1 MWNDSN
7 VPTSKRI
14 LPPSKVN
21 VDNEPNTKK
30 RFFPSELREAKSR
43 ALHLATAT
51 GKLSTGTLYQ
61 WKRHLIPRIE
71 RNDWQL
77 KHRQRAFL
85 REDEQKVLQVFMK
98 RKHTHS
104 QYQAYTWIEFQ
115 SFLGDFRNLTKN
127 YPNNEWKTFLVYAV
141 RLCLQNKSSLKRQKP
156 SLVALVQCDL
166 ASSTKVTPFN
176 SKDPNH
182 RGLRSE
188 LGWTWHLFHGKR
200 DPAAVVLQ
208 MNLFRLHDHPRK

>member
-1 MWNDSN
+1 
-7 VPTSKRI
+7 
-14 LPPSKVN
+14 
-21 VDNEPNTKK
+21 
-30 RFFPSELREAKSR
+30 
-43 ALHLATAT
+43 
-51 GKLSTGTLYQ
+51 
-61 WKRHLIPRIE
+61 
-71 RNDWQL
+71 
-77 KHRQRAFL
+77 
-85 REDEQKVLQVFMK
+85 MK

-141 RLCLQNKSSLKRQKP
+141 RLCLQNKATLKRQKP

-166 ASSTKVTPFN
+166 ASSTEVTPFN

-200 DPAAVVLQ
+200 DPVAVVLQ
-208 MNLFRLHDHPRK
+208 MNLFRLRDHPRK

>member
-1 MWNDSN
+1 MEEWYYIGWEVKNRTKTVVKRFKCTHIKAHSTPVKGQCWQRTNHKKNDSF
-7 VPTSKRI
+7 
-14 LPPSKVN
+14 PPSFGKPKVA
-21 VDNEPNTKK
+21 
-30 RFFPSELREAKSR
+30 RS
-43 ALHLATAT
+43 
-51 GKLSTGTLYQ
+51 Q

-104 QYQAYTWIEFQ
+104 QYQACTWIEFQ
-115 SFLGDFRNLTKN
+115 SFLGDFRNLTK
-127 YPNNEWKTFLVYAV
+127 NNEWKTFLVYAV
-141 RLCLQNKSSLKRQKP
+141 RLCLQNKATLKRQKP
-156 SLVALVQCDL
+156 SLVALVQCDHT
-166 ASSTKVTPFN
+166 SSTKVTPFN
-176 SKDPNH
+176 SKDPHH

-200 DPAAVVLQ
+200 DPVAAVLQ

>member
-1 MWNDSN
+1 MDEEVFYFFNYCCKRRWTVTYYIKQCFQLTSLLNVQVTEKKCDEVKQYGRMVLYRMRGQKSN
-7 VPTSKRI
+7 KNSCETIQMYPHQSTFN
-14 LPPSKVN
+14 PPSKVN

-104 QYQAYTWIEFQ
+104 Q
-115 SFLGDFRNLTKN
+115 
-127 YPNNEWKTFLVYAV
+127 
-141 RLCLQNKSSLKRQKP
+141 
-156 SLVALVQCDL
+156 
-166 ASSTKVTPFN
+166 
-176 SKDPNH
+176 
-182 RGLRSE
+182 
-188 LGWTWHLFHGKR
+188 
-200 DPAAVVLQ
+200 
-208 MNLFRLHDHPRK
+208 